1 MRIAVCD
8 DQRDVLKA
16 VENMLK
22 NVENLDIESIEI
34 YQDIRLEK

>member
-8 DQRDVLKA
+8 DQRDVLKD

>member
-34 YQDIRLEK
+34 